1 MDGGLFLCFSGGW
14 RSTYIVVLILL
25 GAGIRQQKNS
35 MNTPS
40 QAHCFAKASLV
51 LKGNGLLKHIFYYYL

>member
-1 MDGGLFLCFSGGW
+1 MLFGGLEVDLHCCFNSTGG
-14 RSTYIVVLILL
+14 RDT
-25 GAGIRQQKNS
+25 AAKTS